1 MHGEP
6 PQGFYTYQVSCC
18 TQYNLKAINITTV
31 FVIINEF
38 IINYRM
44 DSSVTT
50 LLKRGC
56 KKEKEEERKKFPH
69 A

>member
-1 MHGEP
+1 MENHLKD
-6 PQGFYTYQVSCC
+6 F

-38 IINYRM
+38 IINYIM

-56 KKEKEEERKKFPH
+56 KKEKEERKKFPH